1 MIIDDQVARSV
12 SHATGRAVNFR
23 ETAPPSRPHGRIAAM
38 TAKHYRLDELRS
50 LVGKEVALSDWLT
63 ITQERI
69 HAFAEVGEDRQWIH
83 VDPERAQRESLYGGA
98 IAHGFLTVALLSHLR
113 ESAFHIDGQTMGVNY
128 GFNRL
133 RFTAPVLAGSR
144 IRGRFVLHEV
154 EDLPGGVQ
162 TTWRCTVE
170 REHADKPALVCDWI
184 TRHYG

>member
-1 MIIDDQVARSV
+1 MK
-12 SHATGRAVNFR
+12 T
-23 ETAPPSRPHGRIAAM
+23 
-38 TAKHYRLDELRS
+38 YRLNELRT
-50 LVGKEVALSDWLT
+50 LVGKEIAVSEWFPV
-63 ITQERI
+63 TQERI
-69 HAFAEVGEDRQWIH
+69 DLFAQVGEDRQWIH

-113 ESAFHIDGQTMGVNY
+113 EIAFVLEGQKMGVNY

-144 IRGRFVLHEV
+144 IRGRFALGEL
-154 EDLPGGVQ
+154 EEFPGGVQ
-162 TTWRCTVE
+162 TTWKCTVE

>member
-1 MIIDDQVARSV
+1 
-12 SHATGRAVNFR
+12 
-23 ETAPPSRPHGRIAAM
+23 M

-50 LVGKEVALSDWLT
+50 FVGKEVAVSDWLT

-144 IRGRFVLHEV
+144 IRGHFVLHEL

-162 TTWRCTVE
+162 TTWKCTVE
-170 REHADKPALVCDWI
+170 REHSDKPALVCDWI